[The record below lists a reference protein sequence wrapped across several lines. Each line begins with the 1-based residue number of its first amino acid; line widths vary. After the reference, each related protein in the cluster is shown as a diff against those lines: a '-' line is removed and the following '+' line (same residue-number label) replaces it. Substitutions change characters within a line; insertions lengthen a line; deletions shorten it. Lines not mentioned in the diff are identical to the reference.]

1 MSGFAVRLRCEP
13 DEEEALSASL
23 WEMGTTGILD
33 EPGGLRAF
41 FNELPD
47 LTPFARFG
55 PQIETLEDVD
65 WEQRTRDSFPAL
77 AIGKRFFLVPPWSD
91 DAVPEGRIRL
101 VVTPGMACGT
111 GWHPCTQMCIEA
123 LEVFLRPG
131 DRVLDVGVGSGI
143 LSQTALALG
152 ASLVVGCDVDEDSVA
167 IAQRSVD
174 DVFVG
179 SVDAV
184 REGAFEL
191 AIANISAEIC
201 EDLLADLRR
210 VARVLILSGFEQ
222 WPDAPAAIETFNKD
236 GWRCL
241 VVEAGGF

>member
-1 MSGFAVRLRCEP
+1 MSSFAVRLRCEP
-13 DEEEALSASL
+13 VEEEALSATL

-47 LTPFARFG
+47 LTPLARFA
-55 PQIETLEDVD
+55 PQIEALEDID
-65 WEQRTRDSFPAL
+65 WEQRTRDSFPPL
-77 AIGKRFFLVPPWSD
+77 SIGKRFYLVPPWSED
-91 DAVPEGRIRL
+91 TVPAGRIRL

-111 GWHPCTQMCIEA
+111 GWHPCTQMCLEA
-123 LEVFLRPG
+123 LELYLRPG

-143 LSQTALALG
+143 LSLAALALG
-152 ASLVVGCDVDEDSVA
+152 ASQVTGCDVDADSVA
-167 IAQRSVD
+167 IARESVS

-179 SVDAV
+179 SADAV
-184 REGAFEL
+184 RDGAFDL

-201 EDLLADLRR
+201 EDLVPDLRR
-210 VARVLILSGFEQ
+210 VARVLILSGFES
-222 WPDAPAAIETFNKD
+222 WPDAPSAVQELNKD

-241 VVEAGGF
+241 VVQASSF

>member
-1 MSGFAVRLRCEP
+1 MPTFAVRLRCAP
-13 DEEEALSASL
+13 TDEDELSALL
-23 WEMGTTGILD
+23 WEHGTTGIVE

-47 LTPFARFG
+47 LGQFAAFH
-55 PQIETLEDVD
+55 PEFETVEDVD

-77 AIGKRFFLVPPWSD
+77 SIGERFYLVPPWSED
-91 DAVPEGRIRL
+91 TLPAGRIRL

-111 GWHPCTQMCIEA
+111 GWHPCTQMCLEA
-123 LEVFLRPG
+123 LEQFMKPG

-143 LSQTALALG
+143 LSQAALALG
-152 ASLVVGCDVDEDSVA
+152 ASKVVGCDVDEDSVV
-167 IAQRSVD
+167 IARQSLH

-184 REGAFEL
+184 REGAFDL

-201 EDLLADLRR
+201 EDLLPDLRR
-210 VARVLILSGFEQ
+210 VARVLILSGFEA
-222 WPDAPAAIETFNKD
+222 WPAAPAAVRRLSKN
-236 GWRCL
+236 GWQCL
-241 VVEAGGF
+241 VVS